1 MTIDIFSHKIASFAH
16 QTNQRAVEV
25 NVECEVHFKSLK
37 ARKFGLVLP
46 VGGRRHLLKV
56 VPVAILFVAC
66 GGGSDTYTSEMETEY
81 LEACIEEAQASLLS
95 EIDID
100 FDTASDVATDYCAC
114 TWSEIT
120 STLAVAD
127 FEEMDADISAGGA
140 MPAEINA
147 IIDTCA
153 ESVFLSL

>member
-1 MTIDIFSHKIASFAH
+1 MTGSQQRVLIDCWGVIP
-16 QTNQRAVEV
+16 NR
-25 NVECEVHFKSLK
+25 LW
-37 ARKFGLVLP
+37 
-46 VGGRRHLLKV
+46 VGCNYGVMNLRHLLKV

>member
-1 MTIDIFSHKIASFAH
+1 M
-16 QTNQRAVEV
+16 N
-25 NVECEVHFKSLK
+25 L
-37 ARKFGLVLP
+37 
-46 VGGRRHLLKV
+46 RHLLKV

-127 FEEMDADISAGGA
+127 LEEMDADISAGGA